1 MLDGMKKIIKI
12 IEGEIYEFESED
24 AAYEF
29 LKEKELENADS

>member
-29 LKEKELENADS
+29 LREKESEKADS